1 MFGGEGLRTVGGGGL
16 MPRRRRRR
24 LLDSSRCSQGNDV
37 AAAVLFA
44 ALLNMKHIFLYFA
57 PLCAMAPLPSA
68 ADAGNKDGSAHQ
80 LSG

>member
-1 MFGGEGLRTVGGGGL
+1 M
-16 MPRRRRRR
+16 
-24 LLDSSRCSQGNDV
+24 

-57 PLCAMAPLPSA
+57 PLCAMAPLPRA